1 MSLLNLKGELGRKS
15 FFYCH
20 CQKDKML
27 LKCHRAVLDQ
37 DETVILGQEDRKKL
51 VKMSNGF
58 EEWEGSFQIS
68 FYQLF
73 SPQNHWELLSLLQRA
88 NCWEN

>member
-1 MSLLNLKGELGRKS
+1 
-15 FFYCH
+15 
-20 CQKDKML
+20 ML

-68 FYQLF
+68 FYQLLPPKPLGIIVAF
-73 SPQNHWELLSLLQRA
+73 AARQLLGKLILRGVLTHCPKRSIFVQKFIFH
-88 NCWEN
+88 